1 MAALLSLPTEL
12 IVCIYANC
20 PTLQSAASLSATNKR
35 LYSIWL
41 DDENHIVEAI
51 LSPQIPAYEA
61 AVELAM
67 LEEIWIK
74 SNTQLSSTM
83 DKPPIRLY
91 LKRLLQTVDCAS
103 NTATLWNAER
113 VRTWREARAPAPA
126 HASYYLLRN
135 IILSWKFSDPQLH
148 EAIHLAFCAASEEE
162 VFTQMELADFLVSDT
177 AYHETYHHDGSNMRT
192 SENKASEDE
201 MDDKMHKYL
210 NVDEWEYIRGFLSPW
225 WRMHK

>member
-1 MAALLSLPTEL
+1 MILCTRHAAAWYSTKHVRQARHYLNILLWRQESPKSVLCSHLSDPIMAALLSLPTEL

-35 LYSIWL
+35 LYSTWL

-61 AVELAM
+61 AVELAI

-135 IILSWKFSDPQLH
+135 IILS
-148 EAIHLAFCAASEEE
+148 
-162 VFTQMELADFLVSDT
+162 
-177 AYHETYHHDGSNMRT
+177 
-192 SENKASEDE
+192 
-201 MDDKMHKYL
+201 
-210 NVDEWEYIRGFLSPW
+210 
-225 WRMHK
+225 